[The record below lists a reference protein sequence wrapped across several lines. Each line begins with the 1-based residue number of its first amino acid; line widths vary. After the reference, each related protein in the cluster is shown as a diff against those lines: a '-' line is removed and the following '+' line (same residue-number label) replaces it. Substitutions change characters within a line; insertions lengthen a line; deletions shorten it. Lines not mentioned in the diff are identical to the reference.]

1 MRNLPDNFPDI
12 CQVGDFSDAN
22 LHETALSECTE
33 LHEAALSECTE
44 LHETALSECTELH
57 EAALSECTELH
68 EAALLECLI
77 YNHSKQ
83 PSREKLWGQ
92 GTSLRLQ
99 VVTKEVFLELNVHR
113 DHKAYKGLGEEGKGI
128 WRWGAG
134 GGGGRRLFTYRT
146 LSPPE

>member
-22 LHETALSECTE
+22 
-33 LHEAALSECTE
+33 
-44 LHETALSECTELH
+44 LH

-113 DHKAYKGLGEEGKGI
+113 DHKAYKGLGEERKGI
-128 WRWGAG
+128 WRWGGGG